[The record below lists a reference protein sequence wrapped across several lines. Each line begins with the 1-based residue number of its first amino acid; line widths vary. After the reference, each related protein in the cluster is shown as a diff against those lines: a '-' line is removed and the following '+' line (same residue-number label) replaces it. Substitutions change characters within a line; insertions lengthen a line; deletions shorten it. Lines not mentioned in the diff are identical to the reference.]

1 VAVISVVVPAHN
13 EARVIGRLLGRLVTA
28 TGRTD
33 LDIVVVAN
41 GCGDDTAAVAA
52 SFGPAVRVL
61 TLPRASKRAALDAG
75 DELAKGYPRI
85 YVDADVEL
93 TADDVAALAAALRSP
108 GILACAPERA
118 VDLTGR
124 PLLVRWYYDAW
135 TRLPQVRRGL
145 FGRGVLAVSEAG
157 HERLASLPPLLAD
170 DLACSL
176 AFAPDERSIVTQATA
191 LVHAPRTLP
200 DLVRR
205 RIRAALTVTQLERT
219 AGSPAS
225 TARTRPADLAA
236 IARNEPRLAPAVA
249 FFLLL
254 ALGARLGAWR
264 ALRRDDYS
272 NWLRD
277 DSSRSLLPSA
287 TRSLRSL
294 IGCLSRKQ
302 ATEKIA
308 TTVSISRPASTRL
321 AEPCWDSGPLAPMTR
336 AEIRFTGSTSA

>member
-13 EARVIGRLLGRLVTA
+13 EARVIGRLLGRLVPA
-28 TGRTD
+28 AGRAG
-33 LDIVVVAN
+33 LEIIVVAN
-41 GCGDDTAAVAA
+41 GCSDDTAAVAA
-52 SFGPAVRVL
+52 SFGPAVRVME
-61 TLPRASKRAALDAG
+61 LPVASKRAALDAG
-75 DELAKGYPRI
+75 DELASGYPRI

-93 TADDVAALAAALRSP
+93 TADDVEALVAALRRP
-108 GILACAPERA
+108 GILASAPERA

-124 PLLVRWYYDAW
+124 SLPVRWYYDTW
-135 TRLPQVRRGL
+135 TRLPQVRDGL
-145 FGRGVLAVSEAG
+145 FGRGVIAVSAAG
-157 HERLASLPPLLAD
+157 HQRLSSLPPLLAD

-176 AFAPDERSIVTQATA
+176 AFAPGERAVVAQATA
-191 LVHAPRTLP
+191 VVHAPRTLP

-219 AGSPAS
+219 AGAPAS

-236 IARNEPRLAPAVA
+236 IARSEPRLTPSVA

-264 ALRRDDYS
+264 AGRRDNYS

-277 DSSRSLLPSA
+277 DSSRTLLRPA
-287 TRSLRSL
+287 AERRRSL

-302 ATEKIA
+302 ATEKAA
-308 TTVSISRPASTRL
+308 TRVSIKRAPRTRL
-321 AEPCWDSGPLAPMTR
+321 VEPC
-336 AEIRFTGSTSA
+336 